1 MARTRAHTP
10 GTERA
15 VSRFSRL
22 GEHGAVWTA
31 IGMAGWAL
39 DPPRRPRWR
48 RASTIVSA
56 TYVLNMALK
65 WVVRRPRPQLP
76 GLPALTGTPTKL
88 SFPSA
93 HASTSFA
100 AALRYSRLGL
110 PAGPLYALATGM
122 ALSRLYLG
130 VHYPS
135 DVLAGAALGTL
146 VAAFAPDPSDR
157 ATAPPPPGRPTREA
171 RPGGRT

>member
-1 MARTRAHTP
+1 VA
-10 GTERA
+10 G
-15 VSRFSRL
+15 FSRL

-31 IGMAGWAL
+31 IGVAGWAL
-39 DPPRRPRWR
+39 DPARRPRWR
-48 RASTIVSA
+48 RASTAVSA
-56 TYVLNMALK
+56 TYALNMALK
-65 WVVRRPRPQLP
+65 WTVRRPRPELA
-76 GLPALTGTPTKL
+76 GLPPLTGTPTKL

-110 PAGPLYALATGM
+110 PARPLYALAAGM

-146 VAAFAPDPSDR
+146 VAVLVSDPPATPAHQPAPSTG
-157 ATAPPPPGRPTREA
+157 AAA
-171 RPGGRT
+171 RWAA